1 MSFGR
6 NLQAMAM
13 QGSPAVARHRLRL
26 ALRRRREATG
36 RTQGDI
42 AKSLDWSLSKL
53 QRIEAGENSIS
64 TTDLQA
70 LLGQLKVTDPAV
82 VSTLVAEA
90 KTARGRS
97 RWDEPRYRD
106 QLTPATKALLE
117 FEAAAKT
124 IRSFQTVT
132 IPGILQTAQ
141 VAEAMLRAWGDELTD
156 SERTVRFEVRMQRRT
171 HVFDRVDR
179 PVYQLILDESVPYRA
194 IGGSRVFA
202 AQLRHILTEARE
214 GRIEL
219 RVAPFS
225 LPANLVVHI
234 PFTVLT
240 MDDDEDSILYR
251 ENYQFDE
258 IIQTPERVRR
268 QLDIFSQLWEQ
279 SFSQEATE
287 RLLEA
292 RALHLLSSL
301 DRESTKQPDR

>member
-82 VSTLVAEA
+82 ISTLVAQA
-90 KTARGRS
+90 KAARGRS
-97 RWDEPRYRD
+97 RWDQPRYRD

-117 FEAAAKT
+117 FEAAAKL
-124 IRSFQTVT
+124 IRNFQTVI
-132 IPGILQTAQ
+132 IPGLLQTPDFAK
-141 VAEAMLRAWGDELTD
+141 EIFKIWDDDLTD
-156 SERTVRFEVRMQRRT
+156 LEREVRLEVRLERRT
-171 HVFDRVDR
+171 HVLDR
-179 PVYQLILDESVPYRA
+179 PDRPQYMLILDEGMLHRM
-194 IGGSRVFA
+194 IGGYRIFA
-202 AQLRHILTEARE
+202 EQLRHILTEARE
-214 GRIEL
+214 GRIQL
-219 RVAPFS
+219 RVAPFAV
-225 LPANLVVHI
+225 PASVNIHI

-251 ENYQFDE
+251 ENFQSDE
-258 IIQTPERVRR
+258 IIQTPERVHR
-268 QLDIFSQLWEQ
+268 QIEIFSQLWQQ
-279 SFSQEATE
+279 SLSVDATD
-287 RLLEA
+287 RLVEA
-292 RALHLLSSL
+292 RISHLLSLL
-301 DRESTKQPDR
+301 DRESTT